1 MSINNKN
8 NLVCTEIN
16 SDNNNQNYAIVY
28 TYIDHLNQLKP
39 YINKTRCILSINAIH
54 CLENPVPWH
63 NNRFNNEITNFINYN
78 NKNIITTSNERMK
91 NYILKNNDI
100 SENKI
105 LINRIGFSDLIW

>member
-1 MSINNKN
+1 M
-8 NLVCTEIN
+8 
-16 SDNNNQNYAIVY
+16 
-28 TYIDHLNQLKP
+28 
-39 YINKTRCILSINAIH
+39 INKTRCILSINAIH

-105 LINRIGFSDLIW
+105 LINRIGFSDINNYTSINRKSFKTIEYEHKYNFNYCDFCFNSLYVWTK